1 MIQESLRGES
11 WLTKEQDMLFDL
23 KKKYPTLHTF
33 KKFPLA
39 FCMLEEILL
48 IGKEEIIINEF

>member
-23 KKKYPTLHTF
+23 KKKISHPSHF
-33 KKFPLA
+33 KKVPFSFPYVGRNSTYR
-39 FCMLEEILL
+39 ERRDHH
-48 IGKEEIIINEF
+48 